1 MVISEYA
8 TFDTSGSAPGSSRG
22 FGQREVVR
30 AHGATDFWRAGF
42 HEFPGQSRLGPLR
55 EDPLRQA
62 RTWSDAPYDLDALRE
77 QLAPEDF
84 PVRRT
89 YTLRRV
95 NLEAQTVQIDFV
107 IHGDQGLAGP
117 WAQNAKLGDQI
128 CFTSPGGLYTPDP
141 AFDRHLLIG
150 DETALPAISA
160 AVEDMTPEMIG
171 DIYLEVSG
179 PEDEVQLDV
188 PNGITLHWLHR
199 GGYYTPESTKLEE
212 TVRAAE
218 WHEGTVQ
225 VFAHG
230 ERETMKSLRA
240 YLNGERGVD
249 RKSMSLSAYWA
260 YGRAE
265 DEFQAEKKSP
275 IGQIF
280 PEALSA

>member
-1 MVISEYA
+1 MSTQRSTRPVRPQVVLEVLASEQLSEHMVRL
-8 TFDTSGSAPGSSRG
+8 TFGGPG
-22 FGQREVVR
+22 FTNFQDKVVSDR
-30 AHGATDFWRAGF
+30 YVKILFAKPA
-42 HEFPGQSRLGPLR
+42 LGLVP
-55 EDPLRQA
+55 
-62 RTWSDAPYDLDALRE
+62 PYDLDALRE

-95 NLEAQTVQIDFV
+95 DLEAQTVQIDFV

-188 PNGITLHWLHR
+188 PNGVTLHWLHR

-212 TVRAAE
+212 TVRNAE

-240 YLNGERGVD
+240 YLNGDRGVD
-249 RKSMSLSAYWA
+249 RKAMSLSAYWA

-280 PEALSA
+280 PEALTA

>member
-1 MVISEYA
+1 VSTQRSTRPVRPQVVLEVLASEQLSEHMVRL
-8 TFDTSGSAPGSSRG
+8 TFGGPG
-22 FGQREVVR
+22 FTNFQDKVVSDR
-30 AHGATDFWRAGF
+30 YVKILFAKPA
-42 HEFPGQSRLGPLR
+42 LGLVP
-55 EDPLRQA
+55 
-62 RTWSDAPYDLDALRE
+62 PYDLDALRE

-95 NLEAQTVQIDFV
+95 DLEAQTVQIDFV

-188 PNGITLHWLHR
+188 PKGVTLHWLHR

-212 TVRAAE
+212 TVRNAE

-249 RKSMSLSAYWA
+249 RKAMSLSAYWA

-280 PEALSA
+280 PEALTA

>member
-1 MVISEYA
+1 VSTQRSARPVRPQVVLEVLASEQLTAHMVRL
-8 TFDTSGSAPGSSRG
+8 TFGGPGFVNFQDKAVSDRYVKIL
-22 FGQREVVR
+22 FAKPE
-30 AHGATDFWRAGF
+30 
-42 HEFPGQSRLGPLR
+42 LGLVP
-55 EDPLRQA
+55 PF
-62 RTWSDAPYDLDALRE
+62 DLDALRE

-89 YTLRRV
+89 YTLRHV
-95 NLEAQTVQIDFV
+95 DLDAQTVQIDFV

-117 WAQNAKLGDQI
+117 WAQNAKIGDLI
-128 CFTSPGGLYTPDP
+128 CFNSPGGLYTPDP

-160 AVEDMTPEMIG
+160 AVEDMTPDMVG
-171 DIYLEVSG
+171 DIYLEVTG

-188 PNGITLHWLHR
+188 PAGVNVHWLHR
-199 GGYYTPESTKLEE
+199 GGYFTPENTRLEAV
-212 TVRAAE
+212 VRDAP
-218 WHEGTVQ
+218 WHEGTIQ

-249 RKSMSLSAYWA
+249 RRAMSLSAYWA

>member
-1 MVISEYA
+1 MQRSARPVRPQVVLEVLASERLSA
-8 TFDTSGSAPGSSRG
+8 HMIRLTFGGPG
-22 FGQREVVR
+22 FV
-30 AHGATDFWRAGF
+30 DFQDKAVSDRYVKILFAKP
-42 HEFPGQSRLGPLR
+42 ELGLMP
-55 EDPLRQA
+55 
-62 RTWSDAPYDLDALRE
+62 PYDLDALRE
-77 QLAPEDF
+77 QLEPEDF

-95 NLEAQTVQIDFV
+95 DLDAQTLQIDFV

-141 AFDRHLLIG
+141 AFARHLLIG

-160 AVEDMTPEMIG
+160 AVEDMTPEMVG
-171 DIYLEVSG
+171 DIYLEVAG

-212 TVRAAE
+212 TVRNAE
-218 WHEGTVQ
+218 WHEGAVQ

-280 PEALSA
+280 PEALTA

>member
-1 MVISEYA
+1 MSTQRSARPVRPQVVLEVLASEQLTAHMVRL
-8 TFDTSGSAPGSSRG
+8 TFGGPGFVNFQDKAVSDRYVKIL
-22 FGQREVVR
+22 FAKPE
-30 AHGATDFWRAGF
+30 
-42 HEFPGQSRLGPLR
+42 LGLVP
-55 EDPLRQA
+55 PF
-62 RTWSDAPYDLDALRE
+62 DLDALRE

-89 YTLRRV
+89 YTLRHV
-95 NLEAQTVQIDFV
+95 DLDAQTVQIDFV

-117 WAQNAKLGDQI
+117 WAQNAKIGDLI
-128 CFTSPGGLYTPDP
+128 CFNSPGGLYTPDP

-160 AVEDMTPEMIG
+160 AVEDMAPDMVG
-171 DIYLEVSG
+171 DIYLEVTG

-188 PNGITLHWLHR
+188 PAGVTVHWLHR
-199 GGYYTPESTKLEE
+199 GGYFTPESTRLEAV
-212 TVRAAE
+212 VRDAP
-218 WHEGTVQ
+218 WHEGTIQ

-249 RKSMSLSAYWA
+249 RRAMSLSAYWA

>member
-1 MVISEYA
+1 MSTQRSARPVRPQVVLEVLASERLSPHMMRL
-8 TFDTSGSAPGSSRG
+8 TFGGPGFVNFQDKAVSDRYVKIL
-22 FGQREVVR
+22 FAKPE
-30 AHGATDFWRAGF
+30 
-42 HEFPGQSRLGPLR
+42 LGLVP
-55 EDPLRQA
+55 
-62 RTWSDAPYDLDALRE
+62 PYDLDALRE
-77 QLAPEDF
+77 QQAPEDF

-89 YTLRRV
+89 YTLRHV
-95 NLEAQTVQIDFV
+95 DLEAQTVQIDFV

-117 WAQNAKLGDQI
+117 WAQNAKIGDQI
-128 CFTSPGGLYTPDP
+128 CFASPGGLYTPDP

-160 AVEDMTPEMIG
+160 AVEDMTPDMVG

-188 PNGITLHWLHR
+188 PAGVNLHWLHR
-199 GGYYTPESTKLEE
+199 GGYFTPENTKLEE
-212 TVRAAE
+212 TVRNSD

-249 RKSMSLSAYWA
+249 RKAMSLSAYWA

-265 DEFQAEKKSP
+265 DEFQAEKKTP
-275 IGQIF
+275 IGQIY
-280 PEALSA
+280 PEAMNA

>member
-1 MVISEYA
+1 MVLEVLASEQLTA
-8 TFDTSGSAPGSSRG
+8 HMVRLTFGGPG
-22 FGQREVVR
+22 FV
-30 AHGATDFWRAGF
+30 DFQDKAVSDRYVKILFAKP
-42 HEFPGQSRLGPLR
+42 ELGLVP
-55 EDPLRQA
+55 PF
-62 RTWSDAPYDLDALRE
+62 DLDALRE

-89 YTLRRV
+89 YTLRHV
-95 NLEAQTVQIDFV
+95 DLDAQTVQIDFV

-117 WAQNAKLGDQI
+117 WAQNAKIGDPI
-128 CFTSPGGLYTPDP
+128 CFNSPGGLYTPDP

-160 AVEDMTPEMIG
+160 AVEDMTPDMVG
-171 DIYLEVSG
+171 DIYLEVTG

-188 PNGITLHWLHR
+188 PAGVNVHWLHR
-199 GGYYTPESTKLEE
+199 GGYFTPESTRLEAV
-212 TVRAAE
+212 VRDAP
-218 WHEGTVQ
+218 WHEGTIQ

-249 RKSMSLSAYWA
+249 RRAMSLSAYWA

>member
-1 MVISEYA
+1 MSTQRSTRPVRPQVVLEVLASEQLSEHMVRL
-8 TFDTSGSAPGSSRG
+8 TFGGPG
-22 FGQREVVR
+22 FTNFQDKVVSDR
-30 AHGATDFWRAGF
+30 YVKILFAKPA
-42 HEFPGQSRLGPLR
+42 LGLVP
-55 EDPLRQA
+55 
-62 RTWSDAPYDLDALRE
+62 PYDLDALRE

-95 NLEAQTVQIDFV
+95 DLEAQTVQIDFV

-179 PEDEVQLDV
+179 PEDEVHLDV
-188 PNGITLHWLHR
+188 PNGVTLHWLHR

-212 TVRAAE
+212 TVRNAE

-249 RKSMSLSAYWA
+249 RKAMSLSAYWA

-280 PEALSA
+280 PEALTA

>member
-1 MVISEYA
+1 MSTQRSTRPVRPQVVLEVLASEKLSEHMVRL
-8 TFDTSGSAPGSSRG
+8 TFGGPG
-22 FGQREVVR
+22 FTNFQDKVVSDR
-30 AHGATDFWRAGF
+30 YVKILFAKP
-42 HEFPGQSRLGPLR
+42 ELGLMP
-55 EDPLRQA
+55 
-62 RTWSDAPYDLDALRE
+62 PYDLDALRE